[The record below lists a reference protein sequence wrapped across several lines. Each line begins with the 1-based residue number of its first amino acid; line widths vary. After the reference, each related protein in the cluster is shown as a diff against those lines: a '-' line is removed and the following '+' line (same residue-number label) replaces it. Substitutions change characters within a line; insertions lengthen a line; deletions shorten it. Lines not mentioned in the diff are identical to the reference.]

1 MSVLGEGRVDE
12 MKQICSKVK
21 GSFEGSPPRATVSC
35 FKSHGFVFFG
45 GSTGHSVLNIE
56 NIGSS

>member
-35 FKSHGFVFFG
+35 FFG